1 MPTTLRIALLAG
13 LLALASN
20 LAVIGFVYWQ
30 TYDEAIVSLRRD
42 TAEHVQEFADIYQFG
57 GAVALRSEV
66 EASARAGGPDS
77 LIALITPDHR
87 ALAGNLTPA
96 SIARVPLKRGSFVI
110 ALRREGEITSHEA
123 VTEVR
128 RLGETWLV
136 SARLSGGGLALRQL
150 LARSLLIGTGLSLLL
165 GLLCA
170 GLIARFVDRRVLDIA
185 KVAADFS
192 RGDFERR
199 AWVGRGSDAFTSLA
213 RQINQMLDRIAT
225 LMNELRLLS
234 DGLAHDLRSP
244 IGRLRAAADAALRTP
259 DSAQRGHLLGNII
272 RQADELGRMLA
283 TVLEIGRSQTLSPQS
298 HFASFDPAKLVAEV
312 AEMYEPLAEDQ
323 GIRLWF
329 EGPAEALPLSGH
341 RQLIAQSLSNLVENA
356 LAYGAA
362 GKEVRLSFAEQADSV
377 VISVADHGPG
387 IAPDQQALA
396 RRRFGRLDPSRS
408 SGGAGLGLA
417 LVEAIAHAHGGKLVF
432 CDNHPGLDAR
442 LILSRAIDG

>member
-20 LAVIGFVYWQ
+20 LAVIGFVYWK
-30 TYDEAIVSLRRD
+30 TYDAAIVSLRRE
-42 TAEHVQEFADIYQFG
+42 TAEQGQELADIYQFG
-57 GAVALRSEV
+57 GDVALRSEV
-66 EASARAGGPDS
+66 EASARGGAPDS
-77 LIALITPDHR
+77 LIALIAPDHR
-87 ALAGNLTPA
+87 ALAGNLA
-96 SIARVPLKRGSFVI
+96 AVSAAQVPLKRGSFVI
-110 ALRREGEITSHEA
+110 ALRREGDSSAHEA
-123 VTEVR
+123 VTAVR
-128 RLGETWLV
+128 RLGDTWLV

-170 GLIARFVDRRVLDIA
+170 GLIARFVDHRVLDIA
-185 KVAADFS
+185 GVAGDFS

-199 AWVGRGSDAFTSLA
+199 AWVGRGSDAFASLA
-213 RQINQMLDRIAT
+213 RQINQMLDRITT

-259 DSAQRGHLLGNII
+259 DPAQREHLLGNII
-272 RQADELGRMLA
+272 RQSDELSRMLA

-323 GIRLWF
+323 GVRLWF
-329 EGPAEALPLSGH
+329 EGPDEATPLSGH
-341 RQLIAQSLSNLVENA
+341 RQLIAQALSNLVENA

-362 GKEVRLSFAEQADSV
+362 GKEVRLSFAERADAL

-396 RRRFGRLDPSRS
+396 RQRFGRLDPSRS
-408 SGGAGLGLA
+408 AGGAGLGLA
-417 LVEAIAHAHGGKLVF
+417 LVEAVAQAHGGELELG
-432 CDNHPGLDAR
+432 DAGPGLDAR
-442 LILSRAIDG
+442 LILPRTQPG